1 MSALQTLPDDKL
13 LLLLKKDDRAAFTE
27 IYNRYAKSLTGFASS
42 KLFDLE
48 DARDIIHDLFVKLW
62 KDRYTLIITS
72 NLKSYLF
79 SAVRYGVVDKI
90 RRNVTRQDYSL
101 FIQSLAEQHEHSIEQ
116 HIAAKELSELIERA
130 LDELAPRTKQI
141 YMLSR
146 NEYYSIEE
154 IAAQLNLSEQT
165 VKNQLTTALKH
176 LRQSIPC
183 TATLLIYWLM
193 R

>member
-1 MSALQTLPDDKL
+1 MPSIKTFPDHQL
-13 LLLLKKDDRAAFTE
+13 LLLLKKDDKAAFTE
-27 IYNRYAKSLTGFASS
+27 IYDRYAKSLAGFAGS

-48 DARDIIHDLFVKLW
+48 DARDIVHDLFVKLW
-62 KDRYTLIITS
+62 KDRATLAITGD
-72 NLKSYLF
+72 LRSYLF
-79 SAVRYGVVDKI
+79 SAARYGVIDKI

-101 FIQSLAEQHEHSIEQ
+101 ILQSLAEQHENTIEQ
-116 HIAAKELSELIERA
+116 DIAAKELSKLIERA

-141 YMLSR
+141 YQLSR

-154 IAAQLNLSEQT
+154 IAVQLNLSEQT

-183 TATLLIYWLM
+183 TSALLIYWLM
-193 R
+193 Q